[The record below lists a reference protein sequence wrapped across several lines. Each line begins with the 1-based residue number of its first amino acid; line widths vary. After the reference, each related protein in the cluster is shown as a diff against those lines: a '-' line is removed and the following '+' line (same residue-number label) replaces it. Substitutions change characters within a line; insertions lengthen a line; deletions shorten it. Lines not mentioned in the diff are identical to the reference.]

1 MKIQS
6 RLGVTIPTDCSCNCW
21 GSIKQEADGGP
32 VTLYHENCDDY
43 EWAWYKYDGVENFP
57 IITETENDLTYT
69 PTNPSELVFVILQ
82 TPGCC
87 DYITNTIWVN
97 T

>member
-21 GSIKQEADGGP
+21 GSIRQETPGD
-32 VTLYHENCDDY
+32 VVHLFHEGCDDF
-43 EWAWYKYDGVENFP
+43 EWEWCKYDGDEDFP
-57 IITETENDLTYT
+57 VIPGTANDNTYT
-69 PTNPSELVFVILQ
+69 PTDPSELIFVVFRKSN
-82 TPGCC
+82 CC
-87 DYITNTIWVN
+87 DKITNTIWVN